1 MSVDERK
8 AFHRMVV
15 LQEAEVEK
23 FRTTIQGQR
32 EQMEQAGVTLFGTTS
47 HLGDAVRTG

>member
-1 MSVDERK
+1 MI
-8 AFHRMVV
+8 V

-23 FRTTIQGQR
+23 FRCTIQEQR
-32 EQMEQAGVTLFGTTS
+32 EEIEEAAVALFGTTS